1 MWRKAL
7 SVVTILALLAS
18 GMGVRKVK
26 AADAMS
32 DGLAQYE
39 FACVETGQNDSL
51 IRYEYRNRYGEQ
63 VLPVAGKSAT
73 RKQAADLPE
82 SYDSRENGW
91 VTSIKDQGL
100 TGACWAF
107 GALKALEANS
117 IKNGICTKEDADFS
131 ENHMAWYSYHGVKD
145 MTHPLYGDT
154 NIRMK
159 SSENEIYNEG
169 GTARMAVAALANG
182 WGAAKESEA
191 PFNAGTSLEIRSM
204 VQSMRQKEESFR
216 AAQSVALNN
225 ADCYDEAS
233 RDEIKQAIMENG
245 ALDAAI
251 YYSSK
256 NLYQSAA
263 VSSMYQSSFGPES
276 ANHCVTIIGWDDN
289 FSTFKNIPSEK
300 GAWLIANSYGT
311 EYNNDGYFWL
321 SYADTSLTEIY
332 SLSGE
337 KTGLY
342 DTRFQYDGNGWGSGY
357 YNDDDISSANVFT
370 NTTSVPQKLQTVGF
384 YTYNDNASYE
394 ISIYRHVSGSS
405 PVNGTLMAQTTTKGT
420 LRYNGYH
427 TVKLSNPVIIG
438 KGETFSVV
446 VTYKANGGTAYAL
459 YEGGNSL
466 HSSYASKAK
475 QSYVLIDKKDGWV
488 DTNKEGMN
496 NACIKVLSNNAT
508 EEDYV
513 QQESEFATAT
523 PSPTGTPAATATPQ
537 SIVAPDT
544 KPASTKVPIKK
555 ITVTPKKLT
564 IGKKESVK
572 LKVAVKPIN
581 ASEALTYKSS
591 NSKVAKVSKTGTVTG
606 KQVGTV
612 KITVKSPSGVSAK
625 VSVIVKKAP
634 SSVKV
639 KAAKN
644 RVKKGK
650 KLALQTYLSKDSASY
665 SIRMTSSDT
674 RKATVSSDGIL
685 HAKQKGVVVVKV
697 TTYNGKKSHF
707 SVKIV

>member
-263 VSSMYQSSFGPES
+263 VSS
-276 ANHCVTIIGWDDN
+276 NRV
-289 FSTFKNIPSEK
+289 
-300 GAWLIANSYGT
+300 
-311 EYNNDGYFWL
+311 
-321 SYADTSLTEIY
+321 
-332 SLSGE
+332 
-337 KTGLY
+337 
-342 DTRFQYDGNGWGSGY
+342 R
-357 YNDDDISSANVFT
+357 V
-370 NTTSVPQKLQTVGF
+370 
-384 YTYNDNASYE
+384 
-394 ISIYRHVSGSS
+394 
-405 PVNGTLMAQTTTKGT
+405 
-420 LRYNGYH
+420 
-427 TVKLSNPVIIG
+427 
-438 KGETFSVV
+438 
-446 VTYKANGGTAYAL
+446 
-459 YEGGNSL
+459 
-466 HSSYASKAK
+466 
-475 QSYVLIDKKDGWV
+475 WV
-488 DTNKEGMN
+488 
-496 NACIKVLSNNAT
+496 
-508 EEDYV
+508 
-513 QQESEFATAT
+513 
-523 PSPTGTPAATATPQ
+523 
-537 SIVAPDT
+537 
-544 KPASTKVPIKK
+544 STKQ
-555 ITVTPKKLT
+555 
-564 IGKKESVK
+564 GE
-572 LKVAVKPIN
+572 
-581 ASEALTYKSS
+581 
-591 NSKVAKVSKTGTVTG
+591 
-606 KQVGTV
+606 
-612 KITVKSPSGVSAK
+612 
-625 VSVIVKKAP
+625 
-634 SSVKV
+634 
-639 KAAKN
+639 
-644 RVKKGK
+644 
-650 KLALQTYLSKDSASY
+650 
-665 SIRMTSSDT
+665 
-674 RKATVSSDGIL
+674 
-685 HAKQKGVVVVKV
+685 
-697 TTYNGKKSHF
+697 
-707 SVKIV
+707 